1 MRQFCFN
8 LIVVVSLA
16 TLISACNQNEDE
28 DNLDLPEVIS
38 CTDINTNTTWVNR
51 NNGVDYILQC
61 NLSVNARLSIAPG
74 VVIQCKNNAGI
85 TIESNGALVAVG
97 NALEKI
103 VLKGEVEQPGSW
115 KGLFFRSNS
124 PENELNHVTIAHG
137 GSASFDGLNIKANLR
152 VKPNARIRILN
163 STLERSAGQGVYFE
177 GLDIESQN
185 ALSAFSVN
193 TFRDNAAHPI
203 SCIAP
208 NVSMF
213 DGLVSTYTSNGTQ
226 AIEIRGGKAFG
237 DHTWKKCSIPYRI
250 EEVVLIG
257 HYDDNGS
264 LTVEPGCQL
273 IFGGDAGLCT
283 GEYSTGSWMRIV
295 GTATERITLT
305 GASPSAGFW
314 KGIAFQSLSP
324 LNEIAYADVSFGGS
338 SSYTGNT
345 AQKANIRAGSWSA
358 GRFTIAN
365 CNISSSSAYGIYATM
380 ASPDVSIPPS
390 VVFTNNAL
398 GNYFHE

>member
-1 MRQFCFN
+1 MRHLVLN
-8 LIVVVSLA
+8 TTLVISLMSFI
-16 TLISACNQNEDE
+16 TACDK
-28 DNLDLPEVIS
+28 DNDDSNMDLPEIIS
-38 CTDINTNTTWVNR
+38 CTDINANTTWANR
-51 NNGVDYILQC
+51 NDGIDYILQC

-85 TIESNGALVAVG
+85 TIEDNGALVAIG
-97 NALEKI
+97 NAAEKI
-103 VLKGEVEQPGSW
+103 VLKGEVEQAGSW
-115 KGLFFRSNS
+115 KGLFVRSNS
-124 PENELNHVTIAHG
+124 PENELNHTIIAHG
-137 GSASFDGLNIKANLR
+137 GSASFDGLNIKSNLR
-152 VKPNARIRILN
+152 VKPNARIRIIN
-163 STLERSAGQGVYFE
+163 STFERSAGQGIYFE
-177 GLDIESQN
+177 GLNIESQN
-185 ALSAFSVN
+185 ALGAFSTN
-193 TFRDNAAHPI
+193 IFRDNAAHPI
-203 SCIAP
+203 SCIAS

-213 DGLVSTYTSNGTQ
+213 DGLLSTYTSNGSQ
-226 AIEIRGGKAFG
+226 AIEIRGGKVFG
-237 DHTWKKCSIPYRI
+237 DHTWKKCSVPYRI

-273 IFGGDAGLCT
+273 VFGGDAGLCT
-283 GEYSTGSWMRIV
+283 GEYSIGSWMRIV

-324 LNEIAYADVSFGGS
+324 LNEIAFADIRFGGS

-358 GRFTIAN
+358 GRFTITN
-365 CNISSSSAYGIYATM
+365 CNISGSSAYGIYATM
-380 ASPDVSIPPS
+380 SSPEVSIPAS
-390 VVFTNNAL
+390 VTFVYNTL